1 VTEEELLA
9 LNPFPGLRAFA
20 PDEAELFFGRR
31 EHVEDLRRRVEA
43 NPFVAVAGASGCGKS
58 SLVLA
63 GLLSALADR
72 AASEDR
78 PPWRPVMMRP
88 GRQPIVHLAHPLATA
103 LQGPCSPEAIGA
115 LYGRLRLSAIGLSEA
130 VRVAALPAGT
140 RVLVVVDQ
148 FEELFRYER
157 MSDPEEG
164 AAFVKLLL
172 HAASDP
178 TSAVR
183 VVVTL
188 RSDALGQCADFPG
201 LAEAVSVGQVLVPKL
216 TRDQRKEAIVGPVQW
231 RGFGIRASLVQRILN
246 DVTDDFDD
254 LPVMQHALTRTWA
267 HWAHSVSKDAGA
279 APREIEV
286 ADYEA
291 IGTSAHALDRHG
303 NEALSSLPAELQS
316 VVPAVM
322 RALTERRRDGTEVRR
337 PLAFDELCE
346 VTRKNRDGVAKV
358 VDRLRSPDT
367 NFLRPSLTEPL
378 DTNPVIDV
386 THESLIRNWSALRQW
401 VKEEAD
407 ARGDLELLLDA
418 TGRRERGG
426 DLWYGHTL
434 ESALQWQRREQP
446 NDAWVRLS
454 TGEAGAR
461 CWPEA
466 QRFLQLSADSAQ
478 RAKRRHT
485 ALYWSC
491 GVLALALLGTLVA
504 LLGTYIASTQKAVQQ
519 SSSHFLAN
527 LAWLDLRLDPA
538 LSARLAVEALDE
550 FPANELAER
559 ALRQAVETLSVAH
572 TQAIFDLGAPIND
585 ARLNR
590 AGTSIVV
597 LGERELAIVHSVD
610 ARATGPRQELPWN
623 ATNAWLL
630 DDRGLVVVQA
640 REEGVHIRDL
650 QGATLG
656 HWNCQASKSG
666 ERDFV
671 YAVQVSEDENWIAA
685 GCVRGGLMLWRVP
698 TEARAPGAPM
708 VLMEATGTTVT
719 ALAFAK
725 NGEWLVSGDAD
736 GHALLWKVGQ
746 AGGPWLGSAEAGRVE
761 SSIYHAPKVSH
772 DANSMAI
779 RDVDVLIMGDD
790 MFIAT
795 ASDDSTA
802 VVWQLDS
809 ERHSLALPRKSG
821 DKVKW
826 TLRHE
831 RPVTRARFNP
841 NGQLMTVVDKRLR
854 FWTTEDPL
862 PSTAR
867 HNGWINDASVMDE
880 YALSAGEDGVSRVWS
895 RGRDVIA
902 TLRGHRA
909 EVVRSRFMSRE
920 RVFTASS
927 DGTLRIWTFQPVTT
941 LEYSPRGQWM
951 TAVAPSPDGRQLA
964 LCRERASAGPAC
976 SVLQIEVNSGEAIR
990 TDAFELQSPRPGKHF
1005 GMIGRLLWGASASQI
1020 MGTAIDFEMYRD
1032 DGPVRWRTE
1041 TREVIKDEKT
1051 GFMPYAYSSE
1061 RSEGL
1066 FIDARGKIKV
1076 ISDAGGEAAA
1086 APEWFDVGAGVAPQ
1100 AAALSDD
1107 GRWIAISDN
1116 KNILLLDRAAPQA
1129 AARTLDKH
1137 QGTVMALGFSPDSRF
1152 LASAGADRTARIW
1165 ALNPDVRGACSE
1177 LAGGHT
1183 GTIYALAFNHRG
1195 DQLVTAGADGS
1206 VRFWDVRYGEGG
1218 CGREIVALEW
1228 HADAVNDLR
1237 LHPTYD
1243 LFFTASD
1250 DGTVKAG
1257 ACRTC
1262 NLSVADLRKE
1272 VLETNL
1278 AVLTQHDQAEL
1289 DRLRRSAKGAAVE
1302 QRRLGNVGGAGG

>member
-1 VTEEELLA
+1 MTEAELLA

-63 GLLSALADR
+63 GLLKSLADR
-72 AASEDR
+72 AAAEGR
-78 PPWRPVMMRP
+78 PPWRPVIMRP
-88 GRQPIVHLAHPLATA
+88 GRQPIVHLARPLAEA
-103 LQGPCSPEAIGA
+103 LHGPCSPEVVGA
-115 LYGRLRLSAIGLSEA
+115 LYGRLRLSAIGLSET

-157 MSDPEEG
+157 MTDPEEG

-172 HAASDP
+172 HAAHDP

-201 LAEAVSVGQVLVPKL
+201 LAEAVSLGQVLVPKL

-267 HWAHSVSKDAGA
+267 YWARSVSKDAGA
-279 APREIEV
+279 TPREIEV
-286 ADYEA
+286 TDYEA

-303 NEALSSLPAELQS
+303 DEALSSLPAELQS

-337 PLAFDELCE
+337 PLAFDELCL
-346 VTRKNRDGVAKV
+346 VTRRNRDDVARV

-367 NFLRPSLTEPL
+367 NFLRPPLAEPL
-378 DTNPVIDV
+378 DANPVIDI
-386 THESLIRNWSALRQW
+386 THESLIRNWSALRRW

-407 ARGDLELLLDA
+407 ARADLELLLDA
-418 TGRRERGG
+418 TEKRERGG

-434 ESALQWQRREQP
+434 ESALQWQLREQP

-454 TGEAGAR
+454 AGEAGAKR
-461 CWPEA
+461 WPEA
-466 QRFLQLSADSAQ
+466 QQFLELSATNAQ
-478 RAKRRHT
+478 RAKRRRT
-485 ALYWSC
+485 VLYGVGS
-491 GVLALALLGTLVA
+491 VLALALLGTLITT
-504 LLGTYIASTQKAVQQ
+504 GIFMASTQKASQQ
-519 SSSHFLAN
+519 ALSQRLAN

-538 LSARLAVEALDE
+538 LSARLAVAALEE
-550 FPANELAER
+550 FPGNELAER

-572 TQAIFDLGAPIND
+572 TYAIFDLGAPIVD
-585 ARLNR
+585 VRLNR
-590 AGTSIVV
+590 AGTHIAV
-597 LGERELAIVHSVD
+597 LGERQLAIVQSTD
-610 ARATGPRQELPWN
+610 AKATGPRQQLPWN
-623 ATNAWLL
+623 ASNVWLL
-630 DDRGLVVVQA
+630 DERGLVVVQA
-640 REEGVHIRDL
+640 REDGVHIRDL
-650 QGATLG
+650 QGATLAQ
-656 HWNCQASKSG
+656 WNCPSPKSG

-671 YAVQVSEDENWIAA
+671 STVQVSEDENWIAA
-685 GCVRGGLMLWRVP
+685 GCLSGALMLWRVP
-698 TEARAPGAPM
+698 AEARAPGAPK
-708 VLMEATGTTVT
+708 VLTEGAGATVT
-719 ALAFAK
+719 ALAFAR

-736 GHALLWKVGQ
+736 GYALLWKVAE
-746 AGGPWLGSAEAGRVE
+746 AGGPWLGSVKAGKVE
-761 SSIYHAPKVSH
+761 SPIYHKPKDIH
-772 DANSMAI
+772 DRASRAI
-779 RDVDVLIMGDD
+779 RDVDVLVMDDD

-802 VVWQLDS
+802 VVWKLDS
-809 ERHSLALPRKSG
+809 GRHNLAVPRKTG
-821 DKVKW
+821 DKVIW
-826 TLRHE
+826 PLRHE
-831 RPVTRARFNP
+831 RPVTRARFDP

-854 FWTTEDPL
+854 FWVSDDPL
-862 PSTAR
+862 PSRAR
-867 HNGWINDASVMDE
+867 HNAWINDASVMDE
-880 YALSAGEDGVSRVWS
+880 YAVSAGDDGVSRVWS
-895 RGRDVIA
+895 RGRDAIA

-920 RVFTASS
+920 RVLTASA
-927 DGTLRIWTFQPVTT
+927 DGTLRIWMIEPVTT
-941 LEYSPRGQWM
+941 LEYSEKGQWM

-964 LCRERASAGPAC
+964 LCRERGSAGSAC
-976 SVLQIEVNSGEAIR
+976 GVLDIEVKSGEAIR
-990 TDAFELQSPRPGKHF
+990 TGDFELQAPRPGKRF
-1005 GMIGRLLWGASASQI
+1005 GMIWRLLWGASGSQI
-1020 MGTAIDFEMYRD
+1020 LGTAMDFEIFRE

-1051 GFMPYAYSSE
+1051 DFMPYAYSAE

-1066 FIDARGKIKV
+1066 FIDARGKVKV
-1076 ISDAGGEAAA
+1076 LSDAAGDAAA
-1086 APEWFDVGAGVAPQ
+1086 APELFELAAAFAPQ

-1116 KNILLLDRAAPQA
+1116 RKILLLDRAAPHA
-1129 AARTLDKH
+1129 PPRVLDKH
-1137 QGTVMALGFSPDSRF
+1137 QGTVMALEFSPDSRF

-1165 ALNPDVRGACSE
+1165 SLDPEVRGACSE
-1177 LAGGHT
+1177 LSGGHT
-1183 GTIYALAFNHRG
+1183 GTIYAVAFNHRG
-1195 DQLVTAGADGS
+1195 DQLVTASADGS
-1206 VRFWDVRYGEGG
+1206 LRFWDVRYGEAS
-1218 CGREIVALEW
+1218 CGSEIVALEW
-1228 HADAVNDLR
+1228 HADAINAVR
-1237 LHPTYD
+1237 FHPTD
-1243 LFFTASD
+1243 NVIFTASD

-1257 ACRTC
+1257 TCRTC
-1262 NLSVADLRKE
+1262 DRTVADLRDE
-1272 VLETNL
+1272 VLRTNL
-1278 AVLTQHDQAEL
+1278 AVLTKNDQDEI
-1289 DRLRRSAKGAAVE
+1289 DRLRTSAKGGSGTAP
-1302 QRRLGNVGGAGG
+1302 